1 MGVGTDEVKYVAEL
15 ARLEFSEKEVE
26 KFTYDL
32 NGILGYIDKLNELDT
47 KNLETSVNPVYIEN
61 AFREDVVEKSLERAE
76 VLKNAP
82 DQQSG
87 YFRVPKIIEG

>member
-15 ARLEFSEKEVE
+15 ARLEFDEKEVE

-32 NGILGYIDKLNELDT
+32 NDILGYIDKLNELDT
-47 KNLETSVNPVYIEN
+47 KDIEFFVNPVYIEN
-61 AFREDVVEKSLERAE
+61 AFREDVVQESLDRVD

-82 DQQSG
+82 DQQNG
-87 YFRVPKIIEG
+87 YFKVPKIIEG